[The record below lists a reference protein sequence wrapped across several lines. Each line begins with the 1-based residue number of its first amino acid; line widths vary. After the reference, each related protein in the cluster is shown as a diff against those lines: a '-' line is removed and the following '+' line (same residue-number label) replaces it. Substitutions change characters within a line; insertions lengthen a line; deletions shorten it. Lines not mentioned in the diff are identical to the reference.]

1 MATHPRTNLTRGLV
15 AGTVLLLAAGVV
27 AVGTAGADTTTTTS
41 TTSPTAAPTKTIKL
55 GDNFF
60 SPSTATVAAGT
71 VVTFKWT
78 GSNTHNVTV
87 VSGPQKFTSPN
98 QSGGTYARTFTKP
111 GTYNIVCTFHPGMK
125 LTLKVKKPP
134 KTKPT
139 TTTTS
144 PATPPSS

>member
-1 MATHPRTNLTRGLV
+1 MMKGRTSNAARG
-15 AGTVLLLAAGVV
+15 LLAATALMLVV
-27 AVGTAGADTTTTTS
+27 AGLAVGAGATKPRQTTTA
-41 TTSPTAAPTKTIKL
+41 TTSPAPATKTIKL

-60 SPSTATVAAGT
+60 SPSKATVMVGT

-98 QSGGTYARTFTKP
+98 QSDGTYDRTFKKP

-125 LTLKVKKPP
+125 FTLKVKKPP
-134 KTKPT
+134 PPT

-144 PATPPSS
+144 PTPASS